1 MRFWSCSV
9 LILLSFSTLASADL
23 KIKTRTTLMG
33 HATESTVYM
42 KGARMRTETSF
53 GGRASSV
60 SIMQCDQKRM
70 VTVMGNQCMVMPMGG
85 SGESACP
92 ATPSMGSMMKG
103 AFGGQPEAP
112 KKGGVL
118 TITRNSTDTGERQD
132 MFGYKAR
139 HVRTTMVM
147 ESSPDACN
155 QSHMKMEID
164 GWYADLSA
172 GFTCGDESY
181 KAMACSGG
189 GKRGCMDRI
198 VMKGSG
204 GGAMGYPLKQTMT
217 TVSEQGTLTMTTE
230 VVELT
235 NAPAD
240 AALFDPPAGCQTM
253 DLTAMMGKS
262 DAPAAEPT
270 PAPATAP
277 APAAAPAPA
286 PEPALAPKTAG
297 VLRIGVVKINDKT
310 GQGLPTENLM
320 ANLMSELARNK
331 MEPVLLVA
339 DSPQADVES
348 EARAKDCDYFVYTV
362 PTQLA
367 DPNSGGLP
375 NTSLPKGVKLDP
387 AKYQALNNITL
398 YKIGKPQPEL
408 KDLALAANGDRFGVD
423 AVMETFVLES
433 DKVAQQ
439 ISEDAHPMAKP
450 KTAAK
455 PAASKPKPK

>member
-1 MRFWSCSV
+1 MRFWSCTLV
-9 LILLSFSTLASADL
+9 VLLSISTLASADL
-23 KIKTRTTLMG
+23 KIKTRTTVMG
-33 HATESTVYM
+33 HTTESTVYI

-53 GGRASSV
+53 GGRASAV
-60 SIMQCDQKRM
+60 SIMQCDQKRI
-70 VTVMGNQCMVMPMGG
+70 VTIAGNQCMLMAMGG

-132 MFGYKAR
+132 MFGFKAR
-139 HVRTTMVM
+139 HIKTTMAM

-164 GWYADLSA
+164 GWYADVSA
-172 GFTCGDESY
+172 GFNCGDESY

-217 TVSEQGTLTMTTE
+217 TVSEQGTFTMTTE
-230 VVELT
+230 VIELT
-235 NAPAD
+235 NAAAD
-240 AALFDPPAGCQTM
+240 ASLFDAPAGCQTM
-253 DLTAMMGKS
+253 DLTSMMGKS
-262 DAPAAEPT
+262 EAPAAAEPSPTPTPAAAAPT
-270 PAPATAP
+270 PAPP
-277 APAAAPAPA
+277 
-286 PEPALAPKTAG
+286 PALAPKAAG

-310 GQGLPTENLM
+310 GQGLPTENLV
-320 ANLMSELARNK
+320 ANLMSELSRNQ
-331 MEPVLLVA
+331 MEPVLLTA

-348 EARAKDCDYFVYTV
+348 EARDKQCDYIVYTV
-362 PTQLA
+362 PMQVVE
-367 DPNSGGLP
+367 PNGGGIP
-375 NTSLPKGVKLDP
+375 AASLPKGVKLDP
-387 AKYQALNNITL
+387 AKYQALSDITL
-398 YKIGKPQPEL
+398 YKVGKAQPEI

-423 AVMETFVLES
+423 AVMGTFVIES
-433 DKVAQQ
+433 DKVAAQ
-439 ISEDAHPMAKP
+439 ISEDAHPTAAKS
-450 KTAAK
+450 KTAA
-455 PAASKPKPK
+455 SKTKSK

>member
-1 MRFWSCSV
+1 MRFWSCAIV
-9 LILLSFSTLASADL
+9 VLLSLSTLASADL
-23 KIKTRTTLMG
+23 KIKTRTTVMG
-33 HATESTVYM
+33 HATESTVYI

-53 GGRASSV
+53 GGRAASV

-92 ATPSMGSMMKG
+92 ATPNMGSMMKG
-103 AFGGQPEAP
+103 AFGGQNEAP

-132 MFGYKAR
+132 MFGFKVR
-139 HVRTTMVM
+139 HVKTTMTM

-217 TVSEQGTLTMTTE
+217 TVSEQGTFTMTTE

-253 DLTAMMGKS
+253 DLSAMMGKS
-262 DAPAAEPT
+262 EAPAPAAEPT
-270 PAPATAP
+270 PAPAP
-277 APAAAPAPA
+277 AAAAAPAPA
-286 PEPALAPKTAG
+286 PAPAIAPKTAG
-297 VLRIGVVKINDKT
+297 VLRIGVVKLNDKT
-310 GQGLPTENLM
+310 GEGLPTLNLE
-320 ANLMSELARNK
+320 ANLMSEFARNQ

-348 EARAKDCDYFVYTV
+348 EAREKQCDYFVYTV
-362 PTQLA
+362 PMQVV
-367 DPNSGGLP
+367 DPNSGGIP
-375 NTSLPKGVKLDP
+375 AASLPKGVKLDP
-387 AKYQALNNITL
+387 AKYQALSNITL
-398 YKIGKPQPEL
+398 YKIGKPQPEI

-433 DKVAQQ
+433 DKVAAQ
-439 ISEDAHPMAKP
+439 IKEDAHPTAKP
-450 KTAAK
+450 KTAVK
-455 PAASKPKPK
+455 PAASKAKAK